1 MIRNTPID
9 VAIQFLY
16 LLASCSIKI
25 KIWTVARIRVEDAA
39 QSLDQFTAF
48 LHVHG
53 IIDYT
58 CAQFTSAAVCSI
70 QDPNTTAVWPAEGD
84 IRIRILACA
93 KEHEFQL
100 IPMGL
105 EPFRT

>member
-1 MIRNTPID
+1 MRNTPID
-9 VAIQFLY
+9 IAIRLLY
-16 LLASCSIKI
+16 LLASCLIKI

-48 LHVHG
+48 LHVLR
-53 IIDYT
+53 IIDYS
-58 CAQFTSAAVCSI
+58 CAQFTSAAVCGI
-70 QDPNTTAVWPAEGD
+70 QYPNTTAVWPAEGD

-100 IPMGL
+100 IPIGV